1 MMMMMMMMMTTI
13 FLYRF
18 NIAIQRLTD
27 ENIRNI
33 GIDKLLFIFYCFD
46 KDDTR
51 QRLRPCLVGG

>member
-1 MMMMMMMMMTTI
+1 MMMTTI

-51 QRLRPCLVGG
+51 QRLRPCLFGG